1 MARAPNAGGI
11 MPRFLILK
19 LDGVLQAWGGHS
31 FEDYRPSHNFPTRS
45 GLVGLLG
52 ACLGMERK
60 DAVGI
65 ESLNSSF
72 RYAARVDAERAIAG
86 REKPKTLRG
95 MKLTDFHTVLNART
109 VKGGPRDM
117 PVVSTREY
125 WCDTVFTVALQ
136 ATDSAAVSLETIAEA
151 TRRPRYTPSLG
162 RRACALSRPL
172 FERWCEAESLHAALA
187 LVPPVGGVIYSEE
200 MSSNVLRVRD
210 VPMPGRTRQFATR
223 ELYLHSGDSKS

>member
-1 MARAPNAGGI
+1 

-52 ACLGMERK
+52 ACLGIERK
-60 DAVGI
+60 DAAGI
-65 ESLNSSF
+65 EALNASF
-72 RYAARVDAERAIAG
+72 RYAARVDGIRDVAG
-86 REKPKTLRG
+86 RQKPLTLRG
-95 MKLTDFHTVLNART
+95 VKLTDFHTVQNART
-109 VKGGPRDM
+109 VKGPAREM

-125 WCDTVFTVALQ
+125 WCDTVFTVTLQ
-136 ATDSAAVSLETIAEA
+136 STGNAAVSLEAIAEA

-172 FERWCEAESLHAALA
+172 CDKESECWKEAENLHAALA
-187 LVPPVGGVIYSEE
+187 QVLPVGGAIYSEDA
-200 MSSNVLRVRD
+200 SSNVLRIRD

-223 ELYLHSGDSKS
+223 EVYLHSEGTKP